1 MENENKARIVFLYML
16 LNEMTDEDHPL
27 STVEII
33 NLLKEKYGVQAHRT
47 TLSRDIG
54 VLEQCGV
61 DVITINSTQNKYFI
75 GSRLFELPE
84 LKLLIDAVESSKFIT
99 EVKSK
104 ELVAKLSK
112 LASVN
117 QAESLKRNLCTTNR
131 IKPGNEM
138 VYYIVD
144 AINEAINHHKKIS
157 FQYFEYDARKQ
168 QKLKNGGKDYV
179 FSPYTLAWNG
189 DYYYVVG
196 FSEKH
201 QKIGAFRVDRIKKK
215 PTILNDEAVSA
226 PADFNIVDF
235 TKSVFGMY
243 DSERTIVELRCD
255 NSLMKTMI
263 DRFGEDVST
272 KPYSMTEFKA
282 TVEVSASPTFYG
294 WVFGFSGK
302 IGIISPKEIKEA
314 YKDQLKQVLN
324 GLEESK

>member
-1 MENENKARIVFLYML
+1 MENENKARILFLYML
-16 LNEMTDEDHPL
+16 LNEMSDEEHPL

-33 NLLKEKYGVQAHRT
+33 KLLKEKYGVKAHRT
-47 TLSRDIG
+47 TLSRDID

-61 DVITINSTQNKYFI
+61 DVITINTTQNKYFI
-75 GSRLFELPE
+75 GDRLFELPE

-99 EVKSK
+99 EAKSN

-112 LASVN
+112 LTSVN
-117 QAESLKRNLCTTNR
+117 QAEKLKRNLCTTNR

-144 AINEAINHHKKIS
+144 AINEAINSKKKIS
-157 FQYFEYDARKQ
+157 FQYFEYDVAKK
-168 QKLKNGGKDYV
+168 QKLKNGGKCYL

-189 DYYYVVG
+189 DYYYMVG
-196 FSEKH
+196 FSDKH
-201 QKIGAFRVDRIKKK
+201 QKIGAFRVDRIKNA
-215 PTILNDEAVSA
+215 PDILNDDAVSA

-243 DSERTIVELRCD
+243 DGSHTVVELKCD

-272 KPYSMTEFKA
+272 KPYSLTEFKA
-282 TVEVSASPTFYG
+282 IIEVSASPTFFG
-294 WVFGFSGK
+294 WVFGFGGK
-302 IGIISPKEIKEA
+302 ISILSPNDIKET
-314 YKDQLKQVLN
+314 YKEQVKQVLD
-324 GLEESK
+324 GLED

>member
-1 MENENKARIVFLYML
+1 MENENKSRVLFLYML
-16 LNEMTDEDHPL
+16 LNEMSDEEHPL

-33 NLLKEKYGVQAHRT
+33 KLLKEKYDVEVHRT

-54 VLEQCGV
+54 VLEQCGADIV
-61 DVITINSTQNKYFI
+61 TINTTQNKYFI

-99 EVKSK
+99 QKKSD
-104 ELVAKLSK
+104 ELVAKLTT
-112 LASVN
+112 LTSVN
-117 QAESLKRNLCTTNR
+117 QAEKLKRNLCTANR

-144 AINEAINHHKKIS
+144 AINEAINNKKKIA

-168 QKLKNGGKDYV
+168 QRLKNNGKEYI

-189 DYYYVVG
+189 DYYYVAG
-196 FSEKH
+196 FSDKH
-201 QKIGAFRVDRIKKK
+201 QSLGAFRVDRIMKT
-215 PTILNDEAVSA
+215 PTILDIEAVA
-226 PADFNIVDF
+226 PSEDFNIADF
-235 TKSVFGMY
+235 TKSVFSMY
-243 DSERTIVELRCD
+243 DGEHIVVELKCD

-263 DRFGEDVST
+263 DRFGEDIAT

-294 WVFGFSGK
+294 WIFGFGEK
-302 IGIISPKEIKEA
+302 IGILSPKEIKEA
-314 YKDQLKQVLN
+314 YKEQVVQVLKA
-324 GLEESK
+324 LEDKK

>member
-1 MENENKARIVFLYML
+1 MENENKARILFLYML
-16 LNEMTDEDHPL
+16 LNEMSDEEHPL

-33 NLLKEKYGVQAHRT
+33 KLLKEKYGVQAHRT
-47 TLSRDIG
+47 TLSRDID

-61 DVITINSTQNKYFI
+61 DVITINTTQNKYFI
-75 GSRLFELPE
+75 GDRLFELPE

-99 EVKSK
+99 EAKSN

-112 LASVN
+112 LTSVN
-117 QAESLKRNLCTTNR
+117 QAEKLKRNLCTTNR

-144 AINEAINHHKKIS
+144 AINEAINSKKKIS
-157 FQYFEYDARKQ
+157 FQYFEYDVAKK
-168 QKLKNGGKDYV
+168 QKLKNGGKCYL

-189 DYYYVVG
+189 DYYYMVG
-196 FSEKH
+196 FSDKH
-201 QKIGAFRVDRIKKK
+201 QKIGAFRVDRINNV
-215 PTILNDEAVSA
+215 PDILNDDAVPA

-243 DSERTIVELRCD
+243 DGSHIVVELKCD

-272 KPYSMTEFKA
+272 KPYSLTEFKA
-282 TVEVSASPTFYG
+282 IIEVSASPTFFG
-294 WVFGFSGK
+294 WVFGFGGK
-302 IGIISPKEIKEA
+302 ISILSPNDIKET
-314 YKDQLKQVLN
+314 YKEQVKQVLDR
-324 GLEESK
+324 LED

>member
-1 MENENKARIVFLYML
+1 MENENKARILFLYML
-16 LNEMTDEDHPL
+16 LNEMSDEDHPL

-33 NLLKEKYGVQAHRT
+33 KLLKEKYGVEAHRT
-47 TLSRDIG
+47 TLSRDIT
-54 VLEQCGV
+54 VLEKCGI

-75 GSRLFELPE
+75 GARLFELPE

-99 EVKSK
+99 ESKSE

-117 QAESLKRNLCTTNR
+117 QAEKLKRNLCTTNR
-131 IKPGNEM
+131 VKPGNEM
-138 VYYIVD
+138 IYYIVD
-144 AINEAINHHKKIS
+144 AINEAINNKKKIS
-157 FQYFEYDARKQ
+157 FLYFEYDVRKK
-168 QKLKNGGKDYV
+168 QKLKNNGKEYI

-196 FSEKH
+196 YSDKH
-201 QKIGAFRVDRIKKK
+201 KGLGAFRVDRIKLT
-215 PTILNDEAVSA
+215 PTILDDDAVPA
-226 PADFNIVDF
+226 PEEFSIADF

-243 DSERTIVELRCD
+243 DSEHIVVELKCD

-263 DRFGEDVST
+263 DRFGEDIST

-294 WVFGFSGK
+294 WVFGFGGK
-302 IGIISPKEIKEA
+302 IGILSPKNVKEA
-314 YKDQLKQVLN
+314 YKAQVKQVLAEVE
-324 GLEESK
+324 GSK

>member
-1 MENENKARIVFLYML
+1 MENENKARILCLYML
-16 LNEMTDEDHPL
+16 LNEMSDEEHPL

-61 DVITINSTQNKYFI
+61 DVITINTTQNKYFI
-75 GSRLFELPE
+75 GARLFELPE

-99 EVKSK
+99 ESKSD

-117 QAESLKRNLCTTNR
+117 QAVKLKRNLCTSNR
-131 IKPGNEM
+131 VKPGNEM

-144 AINEAINHHKKIS
+144 AINEAINSKKKIS

-168 QKLKNGGKDYV
+168 QKLKNNGKEYI

-196 FSEKH
+196 YSDKH
-201 QKIGAFRVDRIKKK
+201 KGLGAFRVDRIKKT
-215 PTILNDEAVSA
+215 PAILKAEAVPA
-226 PADFNIVDF
+226 PDDFNIADF

-243 DSERTIVELRCD
+243 EGEHTVVELKCD

-263 DRFGEDVST
+263 DRFGEDIST

-282 TVEVSASPTFYG
+282 AVKVSATPTFYG
-294 WVFGFSGK
+294 WVFGFGGK
-302 IGIISPKEIKEA
+302 IGILSPKEVKEA
-314 YKDQLKQVLN
+314 YKEQVKQVLD
-324 GLEESK
+324 GLEEIR